1 MLRRKVN
8 TAKTGN
14 EIASCS
20 QVSSDSHQAMTRGGG
35 LGSMAL
41 LQFLLA
47 ALALA
52 ACDPITG
59 TGSGTPPDP
68 STYLK
73 VDSHSRS
80 VVVTLI
86 AGYPASDF
94 QFNYDGY
101 TDGQLVLKVPV
112 GWQVTVQC
120 ANRSTV
126 NNSCAVVADARATD
140 PVDPTWAT
148 PDPRRG
154 LNPGQSASFVFIPS
168 QTGEFRIASLVAG
181 SEASG
186 MWLQLDV
193 VASGA
198 PSMVST

>member
-1 MLRRKVN
+1 M
-8 TAKTGN
+8 
-14 EIASCS
+14 
-20 QVSSDSHQAMTRGGG
+20 
-35 LGSMAL
+35 
-41 LQFLLA
+41 LA
-47 ALALA
+47 ALAFA

-68 STYLK
+68 ATYLK
-73 VDSHSRS
+73 VDLHSRS
-80 VVVTLI
+80 AVLTLI

-94 QFNYDGY
+94 QFNYNGY
-101 TDGQLVLKVPV
+101 TDGQLLVKVPV

-126 NNSCAVVADARATD
+126 NNSCAVVADARSTE
-140 PVDPTWAT
+140 PVDPEWAT

-154 LNPGQSASFVFIPS
+154 LGPGKSASFIFIPS
-168 QTGEFRIASLVAG
+168 QTGELRIASLVPG

-193 VASGA
+193 VAGGT
-198 PSMVST
+198 PSIAST